1 MKILICVSV
10 FPTVPKTQWTT
21 ETDEESK
28 YIKYV
33 REY

>member
-21 ETDEESK
+21 ETDEESQN
-28 YIKYV
+28 I
-33 REY
+33 